1 VSQSKRTV
9 VAGALGNC
17 VHVAGV
23 LSFLN
28 LARSVGFETI
38 FLGPAT
44 GVAEFADA
52 IEEHKPELVAISYRL
67 TPQVAEA
74 LISELQQFLS
84 ERNLLD
90 RRFVFGGTAPVAQ
103 VAKESGLFERVFT
116 GEDGPEEVLSFL
128 RGESREGG
136 QQSWGN
142 TLLERVD
149 SRQPYPLLRHHYGQ
163 PQVAATVAGARH
175 IAEAQVLD
183 ILSLGPDQNAQ
194 ESFFRPEEMKPEQ
207 SGAGGVAVRS
217 AKDLNAIYE
226 ATRAGNYPLLR
237 IYSGTRDLIKW
248 AELAVETI
256 NNAWGAIP
264 LCWYNTLD
272 GRSDRP
278 PRQSIAEN
286 QQAMAWYAQRGI
298 PVECNEAHQWSM
310 RDAHDTIAVVTAYLG
325 AYNCKA
331 VGVRTYIAQYMFN
344 SPAATSP
351 AMDLAK
357 MLAKIEL
364 IESLHDDDFTS
375 LRQTRAGLL
384 SFAAHPDMDKG
395 QLAASTVIQLA
406 IEPVIIHVV
415 GYSEGDHVATA
426 DEVIES
432 CRIVHGVIR
441 NCHTGVHGVIR
452 NCHTGMPDMLSDAP
466 VQERKEELVSDA
478 NLLLEAIKSLG
489 RGQSDPLTD
498 PEVIAQAIEIGLLD
512 APHLMGS
519 PDATGKLVTAPVDG
533 AIRALD
539 SESGEV
545 LTEQERIDRVL

>member
-1 VSQSKRTV
+1 MSPTERTV

-28 LARSVGFETI
+28 LARSVGYETA

-44 GVAEFADA
+44 SVAEFVSA
-52 IEEHKPELVAISYRL
+52 IEKHRPELVAISYRL
-67 TPQVAEA
+67 TPQVART
-74 LISELQQFLS
+74 LISELQQSLS
-84 ERNLLD
+84 ERELLD
-90 RRFVFGGTAPVAQ
+90 RRFVFGGTPPVAQ
-103 VAKESGLFERVFT
+103 VAKKSGLFERVFS
-116 GEDGPEEVLSFL
+116 GEDGPEEVLAFL
-128 RGESREGG
+128 RGEEREGG
-136 QQSWGN
+136 QEGWGD
-142 TLLERVD
+142 TLLERVANK
-149 SRQPYPLLRHHYGQ
+149 QPYPLLRHHYGQ
-163 PQVAATVAGARH
+163 PEVSTTVQGARQ
-175 IAEAQVLD
+175 IAEAEVLD
-183 ILSLGPDQNAQ
+183 VLSLGPDQNAQ
-194 ESFFRPEEMKPEQ
+194 ESFFRPEEIVLEQ
-207 SGAGGVAVRS
+207 SGAGGVALRS
-217 AKDLNAIYE
+217 PDDLEAIYE
-226 ATRAGNYPLLR
+226 ATRTGNYPLVR
-237 IYSGTRDLIKW
+237 IYGGTRDLIKW

-310 RDAHDTIAVVTAYLG
+310 RDAHDTIAVVAAYLG

-331 VGVRTYIAQYMFN
+331 VGADTYIAQYMFN

-351 AMDLAK
+351 VMDLAK

-364 IESLHDDDFTS
+364 IESLHDDGFTS

-384 SFAAHPDMDKG
+384 SFAADMDIAKG
-395 QLAASTVIQLA
+395 QLAASTVVQLA

-415 GYSEGDHVATA
+415 GYSEGDHAATA
-426 DEVIES
+426 SEIIES
-432 CRIVHGVIR
+432 CQIVHGAIR
-441 NCHTGVHGVIR
+441 NCRTD
-452 NCHTGMPDMLSDAP
+452 MPDMLSDSA

-478 NLLLEAIKSLG
+478 NLLLADIKSLG
-489 RGQSDPLTD
+489 MGQSDPLTE

-512 APHLMGS
+512 APHLCGN
-519 PDATGKLVTAPVDG
+519 PDAAGKLTTAPVDG
-533 AIRALD
+533 AICALD
-539 SESGEV
+539 PESGNV
-545 LTEQERIDRVL
+545 LTEQERIDRLL